1 MYRKLPLLVFLDR
14 FSGSYNNTSLLKM
27 LLYIPDAWWLSL
39 VFKALTRKFTE
50 KLSTYS
56 GLYHQT
62 AATTFNIH
70 EGVIALAYL
79 IKGVQVVNSS
89 LPVDQKGM
97 LTCPT
102 TDHLLFH
109 P

>member
-1 MYRKLPLLVFLDR
+1 
-14 FSGSYNNTSLLKM
+14 M

-39 VFKALTRKFTE
+39 VFKALTRKFTDPE
-50 KLSTYS
+50 AFYLLRNIT